1 MRVFELAKKLKLNS
15 KDLLREL
22 KKMGIKAQNHM
33 TSLQESDA
41 KRVLGRLRKKS
52 PEPESAPVKKKT
64 RVLIKRKIVAP
75 PPEEI
80 PESLATVEKEG
91 KKIEVEER
99 VAEPVAGHVQAPP
112 VVPPSSAPDRE
123 MVSPEQ
129 AQGLKSVPKPLE
141 TERPPEV
148 ISKEAEEKE
157 KRKLLKTDLFELAK
171 QELSTRYK
179 ERYKKVRRTKRSREQ
194 NWMNYR
200 SGLGEEETGQDR
212 LTKKSGAAAAID
224 EIAKPRKKAIKL
236 SEGLTVKDFSELIGQ
251 KVSEVIKKIMEMG
264 SMVTV
269 NQPMDLEAATLIADS
284 YGLNTE
290 IIQEQTEDELL
301 TEGEEE
307 PNKQQSRPPVVTIMG
322 HVDHGKTSLLD
333 AVRETKVAAGEAGGI
348 TQHIGAYSV
357 KVGDRTVVFLD
368 TPGHEAFTAMRARGA
383 KVTDIVVLVVAAD
396 DGLMPQA
403 VEAINHARAADVP
416 IVVAINKID
425 KHDANPERIKH
436 ALSEHN
442 LIPEAWG
449 GQNVFVE
456 VSAKKRLNIN
466 SLLEMILLQTDVL
479 ELKANPD
486 RLAKG
491 VIVEAKMAKGRGP
504 VATVLIENG
513 TLRVGDNFVT
523 GVFSGR
529 VRALINDNGQKLME
543 AGPATPVEVIGLPGV
558 PQAGDSFAAVKDE
571 QTAREIAVSRHLK
584 QRTQELALAKGA
596 RPVSLEE
603 IYAQIQEE
611 SVKELKL
618 IVRADVQGSVEA
630 LKESLEKLSTSA
642 VKLKVIHNGVGAITE
657 TDIMLAKASNAI
669 IIGFH
674 VRPEPNAAVAAERE
688 KVNIRYYSVIY
699 NAINDVKAAME
710 GLLEPTL
717 QERVLGRCEVRE
729 VFNISKI
736 GTIAGVYITSGA
748 IVRASTGARVI
759 RDGVVVYEGKI
770 GSLKR
775 FKEDAREVQTGYECG
790 VGIEN
795 FNDIK
800 QGDIIEVYT
809 FDEIGGKL

>member
-1 MRVFELAKKLKLNS
+1 MRVFELAKKVKLTS

-33 TSLQESDA
+33 ASLQESDVQ
-41 KRVLGRLRKKS
+41 RILGRFKK
-52 PEPESAPVKKKT
+52 ETTESVDTPVKKKN

-75 PPEEI
+75 PPEET
-80 PESLATVEKEG
+80 PEIQAEEKKEE
-91 KKIEVEER
+91 KKIEVAETITAPS
-99 VAEPVAGHVQAPP
+99 VAAPTHE
-112 VVPPSSAPDRE
+112 VVPPKQSH
-123 MVSPEQ
+123 
-129 AQGLKSVPKPLE
+129 GLMAVPKPQE
-141 TERPPEV
+141 GVKPPEV
-148 ISKEAEEKE
+148 TGKEAEEKE

-171 QELSTRYK
+171 QELSNRYK
-179 ERYKKVRRTKRSREQ
+179 ERYKKVRKAKRSREQ
-194 NWMNYR
+194 GWRDNR
-200 SGLGEEETGQDR
+200 SGLGEEDGRQQR
-212 LTKKSGAAAAID
+212 FNKQAGSLAALE
-224 EIAKPRKKAIKL
+224 EITKPRKKVIKL

-251 KVSEVIKKIMEMG
+251 KVTEVIKKIMEMG

-284 YGLNTE
+284 YGLKTE
-290 IIQEQTEDELL
+290 IVQEQTEEELL
-301 TEGEEE
+301 AEGEEE
-307 PNKQQSRPPVVTIMG
+307 PAKLQSRPPVVTIMG

-333 AVRETKVAAGEAGGI
+333 AIRETKVAAGEAGGI

-368 TPGHEAFTAMRARGA
+368 TPGHEAFTTMRARGA
-383 KVTDIVVLVVAAD
+383 KVTDIVVLVIAAD
-396 DGLMPQA
+396 DGVMPQT
-403 VEAINHARAADVP
+403 VEAINHARAAGVP

-425 KHDANPERIKH
+425 KPDANPERVKH
-436 ALSEHN
+436 ALSEYN

-456 VSAKKRLNIN
+456 VSAKKRLNLN
-466 SLLEMILLQTDVL
+466 SLLEMILLQADVL

-513 TLRVGDNFVT
+513 TLRAGDAFVT

-529 VRALINDNGQKLME
+529 VRALINDDGQKVME
-543 AGPATPVEVIGLPGV
+543 AGPATPVEVIGMPGV
-558 PQAGDSFAAVKDE
+558 PQAGDSFVAVKDE
-571 QTAREIAVSRHLK
+571 HTAREIAVSRQLK
-584 QRTQELALAKGA
+584 QRTQELALAKGV

-603 IYAQIQEE
+603 IYTQIQEE
-611 SVKELKL
+611 MVKELNL

-630 LKESLEKLSTSA
+630 LKESLEKLSTPA
-642 VKLKVIHNGVGAITE
+642 VKLKVIHSGVGAVTE

-688 KVNIRYYSVIY
+688 KVDIRYYSVIY
-699 NAINDVKAAME
+699 DAINDVKAAME

-729 VFNISKI
+729 TFNISKV
-736 GTIAGVYITSGA
+736 GTIAGVYVTNGTIG
-748 IVRASTGARVI
+748 RASTGARVI

-775 FKEDAREVQTGYECG
+775 FKEDVREVQTGYECG

-800 QGDIIEVYT
+800 QEDIIEVYT
-809 FDEIGGKL
+809 VDKIGGKL

>member
-1 MRVFELAKKLKLNS
+1 MRVFELAKKVKLSS

-33 TSLQESDA
+33 TSLQESDSQ
-41 KRVLGRLRKKS
+41 RVLGRLQKES
-52 PEPESAPVKKKT
+52 PEPESAPIKKKT

-75 PPEEI
+75 PPEEK
-80 PESLATVEKEG
+80 PESLATEEKEE
-91 KKIEVEER
+91 KKIEV
-99 VAEPVAGHVQAPP
+99 VEPVAGHVQAPP
-112 VVPPSSAPDRE
+112 AVPPPSAPTRE
-123 MVSPEQ
+123 AVLPEQ
-129 AQGLKSVPKPLE
+129 AQGLKSVP
-141 TERPPEV
+141 TEV
-148 ISKEAEEKE
+148 IGKEAKEKE

-171 QELSTRYK
+171 QELSNRYK
-179 ERYKKVRRTKRSREQ
+179 ERYQKVRRTKRSREQ
-194 NWMNYR
+194 TWMNYR
-200 SGLGEEETGQDR
+200 SGLGGEDTGRDRVKKQTGLATAIEEIT
-212 LTKKSGAAAAID
+212 
-224 EIAKPRKKAIKL
+224 KPRKKVIKL

-251 KVSEVIKKIMEMG
+251 KVGEVIKKIMEMG

-269 NQPMDLEAATLIADS
+269 NQPMDLEAAAIIADS

-290 IIQEQTEDELL
+290 IVQEKTEEELL
-301 TEGEEE
+301 AEGEEE
-307 PNKQQSRPPVVTIMG
+307 PAKLQSRPPVVTIMG

-333 AVRETKVAAGEAGGI
+333 AVRETNVAAGEAGGI

-383 KVTDIVVLVVAAD
+383 RVTDIVVLVVAAD
-396 DGLMPQA
+396 DGIMPQA

-425 KHDANPERIKH
+425 KPDANPERLKH
-436 ALSEHN
+436 ALSEYN

-449 GQNVFVE
+449 GQDVFVE

-466 SLLEMILLQTDVL
+466 SLLEMILLQADVL
-479 ELKANPD
+479 ELKADPD

-491 VIVEAKMAKGRGP
+491 AIIEAKMEKGRGP

-513 TLRVGDNFVT
+513 TLRVGDNFVM

-529 VRALINDNGQKLME
+529 VRALIKDDGQKVME

-571 QTAREIAVSRHLK
+571 QTAREIAVSRQLK
-584 QRTQELALAKGA
+584 QRTQELELAKAG

-611 SVKELKL
+611 SVKDLNL
-618 IVRADVQGSVEA
+618 VVRADVQGSVEA

-642 VKLKVIHNGVGAITE
+642 VKLKVIHSGVGAVTE

-674 VRPEPNAAVAAERE
+674 VRPEPDAAVSAERE
-688 KVNIRYYSVIY
+688 KVNIRYYNVIY
-699 NAINDVKAAME
+699 DAINDVKAAME

-729 VFNISKI
+729 VFNISKV
-736 GTIAGVYITSGA
+736 GAIAGVYVINGA

-759 RDGVVVYEGKI
+759 RDSVVVYEGKI

-809 FDEIGGKL
+809 VDEIRGKL